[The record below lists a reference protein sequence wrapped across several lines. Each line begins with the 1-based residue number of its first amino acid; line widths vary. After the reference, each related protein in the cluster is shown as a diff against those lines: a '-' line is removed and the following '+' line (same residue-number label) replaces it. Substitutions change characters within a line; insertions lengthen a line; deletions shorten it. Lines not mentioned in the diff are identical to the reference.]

1 MGAALAV
8 LGRSNP
14 PPVVL
19 VLHNPFKSWNFRV
32 IAWSGRRWFDQVVC
46 VSESNRDLLLDL
58 GAPADK
64 VISIPNGV
72 DTERYTPHANERL
85 PGPLRVGIVA
95 RIEVYKSHDI
105 LIEAARKLIL
115 EGVQLEVHLCGSG
128 SYEEKLRH
136 KVKAYGMDSHVRF
149 LGMREDVHDVLRNLD
164 VFALP
169 SLVDAFPLAL
179 LEAMA
184 AALPVVAARTGD
196 IPRII
201 EHGVTGLLV
210 EPGNSNDLAAA
221 LRRLADSPKLR
232 NQFGERARQ
241 KAIKR
246 YSLDDNL
253 TCYEELFLSLIK
265 IQTQRKNDEEIGDN
279 HSA

>member
-1 MGAALAV
+1 
-8 LGRSNP
+8 
-14 PPVVL
+14 
-19 VLHNPFKSWNFRV
+19 
-32 IAWSGRRWFDQVVC
+32 
-46 VSESNRDLLLDL
+46 
-58 GAPADK
+58 
-64 VISIPNGV
+64 
-72 DTERYTPHANERL
+72 
-85 PGPLRVGIVA
+85 
-95 RIEVYKSHDI
+95 
-105 LIEAARKLIL
+105 
-115 EGVQLEVHLCGSG
+115 
-128 SYEEKLRH
+128 
-136 KVKAYGMDSHVRF
+136 
-149 LGMREDVHDVLRNLD
+149 VLRNLD